1 VVAVT
6 SSWYAH
12 YPKDFVEGVAG
23 MKLED
28 IGAYAMVLN
37 LIYLYD
43 RPVRDNDHFISS
55 MIGCHI
61 LKWRAIRRRLLASG
75 KLIEIEGGYL
85 DNPRATSERS
95 ARDLRLTHRRSA
107 GHRGGIASGES
118 RKNKALA
125 EAHASKQQ
133 TTLHNNTIHNKEEEK
148 NGAHAPTA
156 YAWSGK
162 IIRLNTN
169 DYARW
174 KQSFRQL
181 DLDAELLA
189 YDQYLVE
196 QRVKGNWFARTS
208 KYLANRNMEAKAKGK
223 SRSPPDVEYFGGI
236 AIKDN
241 P

>member
-1 VVAVT
+1 MTAP
-6 SSWYAH
+6 WYAH
-12 YPKDFVEGVAG
+12 YPKDFIEGVAD
-23 MKLED
+23 MTIEE

-43 RPVRDNDHFISS
+43 RPIRDSDRFISG
-55 MIGCHI
+55 MINCHI
-61 LKWRAIRRRLLASG
+61 LKWRAIRRRLIAKG

-85 DNPRATSERS
+85 DNRRAVAERS
-95 ARDLRLTHRRSA
+95 TRDSLGVKRRSA
-107 GHRGGIASGES
+107 GHQGGVASGES
-118 RKNKALA
+118 RRNKALA
-125 EAHASKQQ
+125 EADASSKR

-148 NGAHAPTA
+148 NGAHAPAA

-162 IIRLNTN
+162 VIRLNTS